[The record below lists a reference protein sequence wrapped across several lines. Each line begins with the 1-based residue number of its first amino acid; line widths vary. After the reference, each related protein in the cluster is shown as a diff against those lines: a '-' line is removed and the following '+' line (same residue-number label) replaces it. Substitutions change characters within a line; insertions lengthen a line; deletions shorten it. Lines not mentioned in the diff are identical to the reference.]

1 MKSLLAL
8 LKAQMAVRRHVVVAV
23 LVCLVSSLPLGAE
36 SKVLWS
42 CDTRASVGV
51 KFAGS
56 WQTKPEGWRK
66 SGNGYRLDF
75 TNLPSAKA
83 NTRLSFDI
91 RCFGRDMTSRGAQH
105 FGLYGV
111 AGNEARFIIRSL
123 YGSCM
128 TASFET
134 PSGTSMRR
142 DIRNPFSPK
151 FKFPFDSTN
160 PPITHVEIDM
170 REDSYA
176 LRLNGETVAWEKIA
190 FPGVQSF
197 CYQQHAADCA
207 LDNFRIEELQEE
219 APVHRHPQEAQPLS
233 IPDDGRRVYP
243 LARDAFSPHGGGFMF
258 WFRNEPGLNRVSIK
272 NAEGRELVG
281 ASFADVFCCVDIA
294 KSQGGTWDFRR
305 RLGGQGKGDWL
316 HVAFTWRPDGT
327 CRFFLNGLPYTPGFS
342 AGEQFGYNILGN
354 ALKDPAFAEVMN
366 VKHPHARRD
375 RIQGFKIFARP
386 VENHEVSADYRARMP
401 IDAVLQDGLVE
412 SERPVSLTFSVAP
425 AGYYT
430 RPKPVDG
437 PDVPATA
444 DLKLVLSELKPRH
457 DDGRRP
463 TRITGYDSTPIVT
476 QAFGRVSV
484 DCPKELALAPRTLK
498 SGKYALS
505 LVVNDG
511 AFVKT
516 RSLTAGRMPDFT
528 SVPATDD
535 EWRTVGAPIVSRT
548 FARKGDFEFTSG
560 VVVESSLGGT
570 PYLESSGKLQTILDV
585 PQEVIGH
592 PLLLE
597 IDWPDD
603 KLRYAGF
610 YLYPESQGL
619 HRDRLQAGL
628 LSGGEFKLTKRIQ
641 RQQYLVFC
649 QTTNELFE
657 ARAMAKGM
665 PVAVAAVRLYRL
677 AEPLPRLKVNLPEG
691 LRGRTFGFA
700 DEDQTFDNN
709 FQSGRVGT
717 LGSAWEL
724 MRYFAYTGQNAM
736 SQLFFRY
743 MMTLCPIETA
753 LEGMNMFPK
762 DASEL
767 GALPR
772 IFAANGC
779 ELWAQVSIRNI
790 PEATHFDLIE
800 SDRRK
805 QGFLFL
811 DREGLDRYI
820 YNEGAFRPNI
830 ANPIVRKAFADY
842 CADYVNRY
850 ATNGVTTVAYNG
862 IGPWPLDLGYD
873 DWTFHHFLVET
884 RTRPRKGLKRN
895 AVTFADYSDRFDWLT
910 ATNGPSAR
918 AVWLRWRADRVTTW
932 YAELAKAMT
941 RSNPKLEIILG
952 LPEGDDVFAE
962 QGLDLMA
969 LAKIPNVRLGTPF
982 RFINSCRWLHF
993 RGSREAK
1000 DLKAEYARLHD
1011 FAAEDEFSRS
1021 RRLFGAAAMTI
1032 VGGQYH
1038 ETYGNTLCP
1047 QRFGSVFQDADV
1059 KPWGRNWLR
1068 ELTYAVAKSDTL
1080 ALFTGQQPLGTLGHE
1095 REAREFAKAY
1105 RALPALPFAD
1115 AASENPNVVVRT
1127 LATKNGTYL
1136 YCVNLSDRPQ
1146 AVRPALFRNRQS
1158 VAAVDLSTGERVRG
1172 VTVKLKPYAL
1182 RSFLK

>member
-375 RIQGFKIFARP
+375 RIQCIFAR
-386 VENHEVSADYRARMP
+386 
-401 IDAVLQDGLVE
+401 
-412 SERPVSLTFSVAP
+412 
-425 AGYYT
+425 
-430 RPKPVDG
+430 
-437 PDVPATA
+437 
-444 DLKLVLSELKPRH
+444 
-457 DDGRRP
+457 
-463 TRITGYDSTPIVT
+463 
-476 QAFGRVSV
+476 
-484 DCPKELALAPRTLK
+484 
-498 SGKYALS
+498 
-505 LVVNDG
+505 
-511 AFVKT
+511 
-516 RSLTAGRMPDFT
+516 
-528 SVPATDD
+528 
-535 EWRTVGAPIVSRT
+535 
-548 FARKGDFEFTSG
+548 
-560 VVVESSLGGT
+560 
-570 PYLESSGKLQTILDV
+570 
-585 PQEVIGH
+585 
-592 PLLLE
+592 
-597 IDWPDD
+597 
-603 KLRYAGF
+603 
-610 YLYPESQGL
+610 
-619 HRDRLQAGL
+619 
-628 LSGGEFKLTKRIQ
+628 
-641 RQQYLVFC
+641 
-649 QTTNELFE
+649 
-657 ARAMAKGM
+657 
-665 PVAVAAVRLYRL
+665 
-677 AEPLPRLKVNLPEG
+677 
-691 LRGRTFGFA
+691 
-700 DEDQTFDNN
+700 
-709 FQSGRVGT
+709 
-717 LGSAWEL
+717 
-724 MRYFAYTGQNAM
+724 
-736 SQLFFRY
+736 
-743 MMTLCPIETA
+743 
-753 LEGMNMFPK
+753 
-762 DASEL
+762 EL
-767 GALPR
+767 GT
-772 IFAANGC
+772 I
-779 ELWAQVSIRNI
+779 QV
-790 PEATHFDLIE
+790 DV
-800 SDRRK
+800 
-805 QGFLFL
+805 G
-811 DREGLDRYI
+811 
-820 YNEGAFRPNI
+820 
-830 ANPIVRKAFADY
+830 
-842 CADYVNRY
+842 
-850 ATNGVTTVAYNG
+850 
-862 IGPWPLDLGYD
+862 
-873 DWTFHHFLVET
+873 
-884 RTRPRKGLKRN
+884 KR
-895 AVTFADYSDRFDWLT
+895 L
-910 ATNGPSAR
+910 
-918 AVWLRWRADRVTTW
+918 
-932 YAELAKAMT
+932 
-941 RSNPKLEIILG
+941 
-952 LPEGDDVFAE
+952 
-962 QGLDLMA
+962 
-969 LAKIPNVRLGTPF
+969 
-982 RFINSCRWLHF
+982 
-993 RGSREAK
+993 
-1000 DLKAEYARLHD
+1000 
-1011 FAAEDEFSRS
+1011 
-1021 RRLFGAAAMTI
+1021 
-1032 VGGQYH
+1032 
-1038 ETYGNTLCP
+1038 
-1047 QRFGSVFQDADV
+1047 
-1059 KPWGRNWLR
+1059 
-1068 ELTYAVAKSDTL
+1068 
-1080 ALFTGQQPLGTLGHE
+1080 E
-1095 REAREFAKAY
+1095 RE
-1105 RALPALPFAD
+1105 
-1115 AASENPNVVVRT
+1115 T
-1127 LATKNGTYL
+1127 
-1136 YCVNLSDRPQ
+1136 
-1146 AVRPALFRNRQS
+1146 
-1158 VAAVDLSTGERVRG
+1158 
-1172 VTVKLKPYAL
+1172 
-1182 RSFLK
+1182 